1 MLEAQSTHNLSE
13 EEILDEMV
21 TWVMG
26 GHETT
31 ASLISWAVY
40 LLHKHTEVKEKVLQ
54 ELVSV
59 LNIQDNT
66 IVNGIIIPNE
76 QQLQQME
83 YLNMVLKE
91 TLRLYPPAPIINRV
105 AIEDHKIG
113 PYTIPKNTEVLI
125 SPWVLQRT
133 DKLWQDPLQFKPER
147 WKEDSVDNFAFLP
160 FSAGPRAC
168 LGKIFA
174 YLEAK
179 LIFSIIFQR
188 FAIHV
193 VNASKAEPDFAITL
207 RPKHYFKC
215 KLSKCDLF
223 NR

>member
-1 MLEAQSTHNLSE
+1 MSNTSLTGKKYLLDVMLEAQSSYNLSE

-40 LLHKHTEVKEKVLQ
+40 LLHSHPEVKERVLQ
-54 ELVSV
+54 ELKSILYTHSENVG
-59 LNIQDNT
+59 N
-66 IVNGIIIPNE
+66 IIIPNE

-105 AIEDHKIG
+105 SIEDHKIG
-113 PYTIPKNTEVLI
+113 KYTIPKNTEVLI
-125 SPWVLQRT
+125 SPWVLQRS
-133 DKLWQDPLQFKPER
+133 DKLWQEPHQFKPER

-160 FSAGPRAC
+160 FSAGPR
-168 LGKIFA
+168 FNNST
-174 YLEAK
+174 
-179 LIFSIIFQR
+179 SII
-188 FAIHV
+188 ILELV
-193 VNASKAEPDFAITL
+193 
-207 RPKHYFKC
+207 
-215 KLSKCDLF
+215 
-223 NR
+223 